1 MAHIER
7 RITIDATPEEVFT
20 VLTDL
25 DRLPDWSTV
34 TVETHDTPEGG
45 LRNGQTFRQTLRIL
59 GRTLEADWRV
69 EDLKAPNSVAY
80 TATAPGGGTLRMA
93 QHVHPEGKGSR
104 VELDLDYDLPGGFAG
119 EALNRAYLER
129 RNEREAEHSLQNL
142 KELVETGT
150 VQ

>member
-7 RITIDATPEEVFT
+7 SITIDATPEDVFT

-45 LRNGQTFRQTLRIL
+45 LRNSQTFRQTLRIL
-59 GRTLEADWRV
+59 GRNVEAEWRV
-69 EDLKAPNSVAY
+69 EDLQAPNSIAY
-80 TATAPGGGTLRMA
+80 TATGPGGAALRMA
-93 QHVHPEGKGSR
+93 QHVRAEGNGCR
-104 VELDLDYDLPGGFAG
+104 VELDLDYELPAGFAG
-119 EALNRAYLER
+119 AALNRAYLER
-129 RNEREAEHSLQNL
+129 RNEREVEHSLQNL
-142 KELVETGT
+142 KELVETGA

>member
-7 RITIDATPEEVFT
+7 TITIDAPPEEVFT

-34 TVETHDTPEGG
+34 TLETHDIPEGG

-59 GRTLEADWRV
+59 GRSLEAEWRV
-69 EDLKAPNSVAY
+69 EDLEAPNSVSY

-93 QHVHPEGKGSR
+93 QHVRAEGNGSR
-104 VELDLDYDLPGGFAG
+104 VELDLDYELPGGFAG
-119 EALNRAYLER
+119 KALNRAYLER